1 MVLFNHLAKM
11 NKRETIVR
19 AIFVMAILTIAM
31 TATGMSFVGPAL
43 AVGHFGKP
51 SGLPTIDGL
60 PTNDMT
66 RSLGGIL
73 DKVEG
78 YNNALSGF
86 PADKINGFGDGL
98 PTSDMGGNPDAAP
111 DGGFPNDGASV
122 ANHPEQEDDDSA
134 GTPADNV
141 ESEDEQR
148 DTSNKPDSTN
158 PDDIAYDKF
167 KECISDGNTGEGSPT
182 EQKLQKCI
190 DSNYKGEDNA
200 KELPTESTFGRGGGV
215 NGDSEEVST
224 DDAEE

>member
-1 MVLFNHLAKM
+1 
-11 NKRETIVR
+11 
-19 AIFVMAILTIAM
+19 MAVLTIAM
-31 TATGMSFVGPAL
+31 IATGKSFVGPAL
-43 AVGHFGKP
+43 AVAHFGKP

-111 DGGFPNDGASV
+111 DGGFPNDGAS

-141 ESEDEQR
+141 ESEDEQ
-148 DTSNKPDSTN
+148 
-158 PDDIAYDKF
+158 
-167 KECISDGNTGEGSPT
+167 KECISDVNAGEGSPT

-200 KELPTESTFGRGGGV
+200 KELPTESTDGQGGGV

>member
-1 MVLFNHLAKM
+1 
-11 NKRETIVR
+11 
-19 AIFVMAILTIAM
+19 
-31 TATGMSFVGPAL
+31 
-43 AVGHFGKP
+43 
-51 SGLPTIDGL
+51 
-60 PTNDMT
+60 
-66 RSLGGIL
+66 
-73 DKVEG
+73 
-78 YNNALSGF
+78 
-86 PADKINGFGDGL
+86 
-98 PTSDMGGNPDAAP
+98 MGGNPDAAP

-134 GTPADNV
+134 GTPADSV

-167 KECISDGNTGEGSPT
+167 KECISDGNAGEGSPT

-200 KELPTESTFGRGGGV
+200 KELPAESTDGRGGGV